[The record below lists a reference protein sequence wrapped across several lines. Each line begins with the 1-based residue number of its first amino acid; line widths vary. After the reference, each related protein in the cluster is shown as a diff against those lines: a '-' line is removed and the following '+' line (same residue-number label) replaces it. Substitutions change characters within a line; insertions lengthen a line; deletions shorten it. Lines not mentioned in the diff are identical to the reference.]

1 MTRSDYMKTL
11 AKKLRRLPREDFNKA
26 MEYFAEYFE
35 EAGPENVQQAIH
47 DLGTPQDAAR
57 ELIMELAVKNAE
69 EPPKTVKRGLSAV
82 WIGILG
88 VCAAPIALPLALAL
102 ICVIL
107 ALVITVLACL
117 FSIFV
122 SALAFIASGIV
133 GAILGVIV
141 MFSAFADGLT
151 TVGLS
156 LSVLGLGLISTFGSF
171 VLCRWFLRKM
181 SKSLGQITKGGKKNE
196 SIH

>member
-47 DLGTPQDAAR
+47 DLGMPEDAAR
-57 ELIMELAVKNAE
+57 ELIMELAVKNGE

-88 VCAAPIALPLALAL
+88 VCATPIALPLALAL
-102 ICVIL
+102 IAVIL
-107 ALVITVLACL
+107 AIVISVLACI

-122 SALAFIASGIV
+122 TALAFIASGII

-141 MFSAFADGLT
+141 MFSAFADGLAT
-151 TVGLS
+151 IGLS
-156 LSVLGLGLISTFGSF
+156 LSSLGLGLISTFGSF
-171 VLCRWFLRKM
+171 ILCRWFLRKM
-181 SKSLGQITKGGKKNE
+181 SRSLGRITKGGKKNE